1 MADIGAQRFD
11 IDSSMDLPADGFTTE
26 TDSSD
31 LFLAAAEGDQ
41 IILSA
46 GFRDPAAPL
55 DPPQIIRSIEG
66 LVDEWEL
73 EVTEGSVRTISLR
86 GRDKIAEL
94 LDRQFDKLYL
104 KVNLAED
111 QEPPDVEFVVGT
123 FEASKIAREI
133 VEAAGLTLSW
143 QCRDYVML
151 EDFQASGRSFDTL
164 RRLVQPWSQVPQF
177 KVDIFIRGTVVFCRE
192 RAPSIPTPNFTFD
205 VKDARILRLTIRK
218 RQTIKYA
225 NVILSGKLAPVG
237 LETEQGPGGAIIIFS
252 GEVEETEEHKTFNAD
267 GSLKEKVVSV
277 KVIRI
282 PDRIELSFIK
292 QTFQPAGGVTAFDK
306 TAEERVTKEYEES
319 RYTSAGP
326 SNRPRQL
333 RECRQEFGI
342 DPDDTTKT
350 FQQLKEV
357 NKAWGYN
364 ERGFQNIETQSFAE
378 LKDGI
383 FQENKRIIMTQ
394 REVEQ
399 LKVEMVREEY
409 SVDDNV
415 VILVSIDTIIQAGL
429 RPAGPRPPFSISS
442 GGFNP
447 DPNQVP
453 MEQIKLEETI
463 STDPKALDNRFSNRH
478 MEPDDLEFIMDQFRR
493 ASGNFEYEILLDFLH
508 MPFLQKGSI
517 LQLTGL
523 LAEDGVTPITMDPA
537 LVVET
542 KLSFDESTDTP
553 SMTSS
558 LRAIFWRD
566 S

>member
-1 MADIGAQRFD
+1 MANIGARRFD
-11 IDSSMDLPADGFTTE
+11 IDSSLDLPADGFTTE
-26 TDSSD
+26 TDNSA
-31 LFLAAAEGDQ
+31 LFRAAAEGDR
-41 IILSA
+41 IVLSA

-55 DPPQIIRSIEG
+55 DPPQTVRSIDG
-66 LVDEWEL
+66 IVDEWEL
-73 EVTEGSVRTISLR
+73 EVTEGSVRTVSLR
-86 GRDKIAEL
+86 GRDKVAEL
-94 LDRQFDKLYL
+94 LDRQFFKLYL
-104 KVNLAED
+104 KEQPEIG
-111 QEPPDVEFVVGT
+111 QEPDVEFAVGA

-133 VEAAGLTLSW
+133 VEAAGLTLAW

-151 EDFQASGRSFDTL
+151 EDFQASGRSFDTI
-164 RRLVQPWSQVPQF
+164 RRLVAPWSQVPQF
-177 KVDIFIRGTVVFCRE
+177 KVDIFVQGTTLFCRE
-192 RAPSIPTPNFTFD
+192 RAPLTPTPNFTFD
-205 VKDARILRLTIRK
+205 VKDARIRRLTIRK
-218 RQTIKYA
+218 RQSVKFAKVT
-225 NVILSGKLAPVG
+225 LSGKLAPVG
-237 LETEQGPGGAIIIFS
+237 LGQEQGVGGAIILFS
-252 GEVEETEEHKTFNAD
+252 GEVEEVEEHLTFTPSGD
-267 GSLKEKVVSV
+267 IKEKVVSV

-292 QTFQPAGGVTAFDK
+292 QTFQPAGGVIQLEK

-319 RYTSAGP
+319 RYTSSGP

-342 DPDDTTKT
+342 DPDDVTKT

-364 ERGFQNIETQSFAE
+364 NVGFQNIETQSFSE
-378 LKDGI
+378 LKEGT
-383 FQENKRIIMTQ
+383 FQETSRIIMTQ

-399 LKVEMVREEY
+399 LKTELVREEY
-409 SVDDNV
+409 SVDGNE
-415 VILVSIDTIIQAGL
+415 VILVKIDTIIQAGL

-453 MEQIKLEETI
+453 LEQIQLEETI
-463 STDPKALDNRFSNRH
+463 SADPKALDNRFSNRN
-478 MEPDDLEFIMDQFRR
+478 MEADDLEFIMDQFRR

-537 LVVET
+537 LVIET
-542 KLSFDESTDTP
+542 RLSYDESTETP
-553 SMTSS
+553 SMLST
-558 LRAIFWRD
+558 LRALFWRD